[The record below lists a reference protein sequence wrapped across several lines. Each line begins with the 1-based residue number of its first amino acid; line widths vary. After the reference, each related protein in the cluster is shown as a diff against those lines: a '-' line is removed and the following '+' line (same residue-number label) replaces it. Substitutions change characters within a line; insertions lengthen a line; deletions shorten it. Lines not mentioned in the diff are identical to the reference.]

1 MGLLKGN
8 TMSDKTLLLSDDGG
22 VLTIT
27 VNRPDALN
35 ALNAV
40 VLTELCTV
48 LEGALPLNGG
58 DLRGVILTGAGERA
72 FVAGA
77 DIREMSVMTPDE
89 GEAFGALGQR
99 VTRLLEELPVPVIAC
114 VSGYALGGGCEL
126 AMAADFIYATSS
138 AVFGQPE
145 VSLGL
150 IPGFGGCA
158 RLHHRVGPSW
168 AKELIYTGRKID
180 ALEARRI
187 GLVNR
192 VFDTREEMLDSAAA
206 TLAEI
211 ATRSPV
217 AVSLCKSVIGDSV
230 GRTTTDALDIEKA
243 AFRKAFTTD
252 DMREGTAAFL
262 AKRPPSFP
270 GH

>member
-1 MGLLKGN
+1 MALLHQRAVSRCARFPAHHLPGGRLDGALIDDHPSHLWVKGIPTAGVGN
-8 TMSDKTLLLSDDGG
+8 IERLFRRVVWVATGSGIGPCLPHLLSRETPSRLVWSTRDPRATYGDDL
-22 VLTIT
+22 VDEILA
-27 VNRPDALN
+27 VQPD
-35 ALNAV
+35 
-40 VLTELCTV
+40 
-48 LEGALPLNGG
+48 
-58 DLRGVILTGAGERA
+58 
-72 FVAGA
+72 
-77 DIREMSVMTPDE
+77 
-89 GEAFGALGQR
+89 
-99 VTRLLEELPVPVIAC
+99 PVIWDTTASGKPDLLALAYQAYREFDAEAVICC
-114 VSGYALGGGCEL
+114 V
-126 AMAADFIYATSS
+126 
-138 AVFGQPE
+138 
-145 VSLGL
+145 
-150 IPGFGGCA
+150 

-180 ALEARRI
+180 AMEARRI

-217 AVSLCKSVIGDSV
+217 AVASCKSVIGDSV

-243 AFRKAFTTD
+243 AFRTTFATG